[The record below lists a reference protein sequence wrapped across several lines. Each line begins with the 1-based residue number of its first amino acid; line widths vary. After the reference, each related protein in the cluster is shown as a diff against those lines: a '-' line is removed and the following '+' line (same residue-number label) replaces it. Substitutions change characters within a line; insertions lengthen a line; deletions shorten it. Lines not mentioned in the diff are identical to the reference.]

1 MNYEA
6 FLKQKEQIEQLSAA
20 EQKAF
25 YAQLRGCDKSF
36 FPSPTQSLHSPNPF
50 KGSGQKS
57 LGERG
62 ERERGTTRFSKRVF
76 PSRKL

>member
-1 MNYEA
+1 MNYEE
-6 FLKQKEQIEQLSAA
+6 FLKHKEQIEQLSAA

-25 YAQLRGCDKSF
+25 YAQLRVCDKSF
-36 FPSPTQSLHSPNPF
+36 FPSPTQSLHSPKPF
-50 KGSGQKS
+50 KGGGQKS

-62 ERERGTTRFSKRVF
+62 ERERGITRFSKRVF